1 MAQKYDRIWNF
12 NAGPAAVP
20 LEALEAIHEKW
31 FNYEGAGMAVLE
43 MSHRGKEYDAIH
55 ANTKALIKKLLGL
68 DDSWHVLFLQ
78 GGASTQ
84 FGMIPMNFLQGGT
97 ADYIN
102 TGTWSTKAIKEAKL
116 FGNVNV
122 AFDGNTVEFK
132 RLPKQDELNL
142 TADAKYVH
150 ITSNN
155 TIKGTQFFDFPETNG
170 VPMLCD
176 ASSDIMSHPLDM
188 DKFTM
193 IYAGAQKNLGP
204 SGVTLVL
211 LRDEFLQTAK
221 TDGLI
226 TMLKYSTHTEKD
238 SLYNTP
244 NTFGI
249 YFMGEVLKWVEAN
262 GGLVG
267 MEKMNREKADTLYG
281 FMNESDGY
289 YNCPIAE
296 DSRSFM
302 NVCFRLPNE
311 ELEAKFIK
319 DGRAAGFNGLK
330 GHRSVGG
337 CRVSMYNATSPEAIK
352 ALVEFMKD
360 FMANNG

>member
-43 MSHRGKEYDAIH
+43 MSHRSKEYDAIH
-55 ANTKALIKKLLGL
+55 ENTKALVKKLMGLG
-68 DDSWHVLFLQ
+68 DEWHVLFLQ

-84 FGMIPMNFLQGGT
+84 FGMIPMNFLNGGT

-102 TGTWSTKAIKEAKL
+102 TGTWSTKAIKEGKL
-116 FGNVNV
+116 FGTVNV
-122 AFDGNTVEFK
+122 AFDGNEVDFM
-132 RLPKQDELNL
+132 RLPKQAELKL
-142 TADAKYVH
+142 TPGAKYVH

-170 VPMLCD
+170 VPLVCD

-188 DKFTM
+188 SKFGI

-211 LRDEFLQTAK
+211 LHDDFYKTAQ
-221 TDGLI
+221 TDGLF
-226 TMLKYSTHTEKD
+226 TMMKYETHVNKN
-238 SLYNTP
+238 SLFNTP
-244 NTFGI
+244 NSFGI
-249 YFMGEVLKWVEAN
+249 YFMGEVLKWVDAN
-262 GGLVG
+262 GGLDA
-267 MEKMNREKADTLYG
+267 MEKRNREKADLLYG
-281 FMNESDGY
+281 FMNESGDY
-289 YNCPIAE
+289 YRCPVAE

-302 NVCFRLPNE
+302 NVCFRLPDE
-311 ELEAKFIK
+311 EREQKFIK
-319 DGRAAGFNGLK
+319 EGKEAGFNGLK

-337 CRVSMYNATSPEAIK
+337 CRVSMYNATPPEAIRD
-352 ALVEFMKD
+352 LVEFMKT